1 MTTPE
6 EKERLYRIERIA
18 GRALFEIANADG
30 RSAGQ
35 LRAAAQAAYDELL
48 AAKADEPEPCGHEWR
63 TRMGVRVCRLCDQEE
78 FPP

>member
-18 GRALFEIANADG
+18 GRVLFEIANADG

-35 LRAAAQAAYDELL
+35 LRAAAQAAYDELW
-48 AAKADEPEPCGHEWR
+48 AAKADEPKHCQRCWGDGYGMCMCKADE
-63 TRMGVRVCRLCDQEE
+63 
-78 FPP
+78 